1 MTISGADIIIHFL
14 ETAGVRIVAGV
25 PGGALLPLYEAL
37 GRSLTIRHILARHEQ
52 AAGFIAQGMARVS
65 GRAAVCLATSGP
77 GVTNMVTAL
86 ADAKLDSVPLICI
99 AGQVPTGL
107 IGTDAFQEVA
117 TMEMVRPIT
126 KACYFV
132 NSAAELPDILAQA
145 FRVAEGGRPGP
156 VLIDVPKDVQ
166 LQRLPGWPP
175 SGDLDP
181 DAPVSYESHLRQARD
196 HRRSYAQA
204 VEMIHTSRRPLF
216 YFGGGIVKARAQ
228 EAARALVEQTGIP
241 ATTSLM
247 ALGILPRE
255 HALNIGMLGMHGAR
269 YTNRAI
275 EMADVLITIGARF
288 DDRATGHAASFASGA
303 RIIHI
308 DIDERELGKI
318 KQPALAIQDDA
329 ARALMQLQGLL
340 SAAATKPA
348 AWETWRAR
356 IHDLKR
362 DYPLATPG
370 CEELCSPYGIMQ
382 ALGRRLPEDAIITTD
397 VGQHQMWAA
406 QTLPIHRADRWLT
419 SGGLGTMGFGLPAA
433 IGAALACP
441 QSPVFCITGDGSLLM
456 NIQEFATLV
465 ELDVN
470 VKIIV
475 LDNSALGLVRQQQEL
490 FYQKRLVA
498 SRFAHRTDFVAIA
511 RAFGLR
517 AHDLGSCYDDARLLD
532 QVLSAR
538 GPALI
543 RVPIDERH
551 HVLPMVP
558 SGGKNTEP
566 LDHVL
571 APYDEA
577 IL

>member
-1 MTISGADIIIHFL
+1 MTISGADIIVHFL
-14 ETAGVRIVAGV
+14 ETAGVQIVAGV
-25 PGGALLPLYEAL
+25 PGGAVLPLYEAL
-37 GRSLTIRHILARHEQ
+37 GRSSRIRHILARHEQ

-86 ADAKLDSVPLICI
+86 ADAKMDSVPLVCI

-117 TMEMVRPIT
+117 TVELMRPVT

-132 NSAAELPDILAQA
+132 RCAADLPDILAEA
-145 FRVAEGGRPGP
+145 FRAAEDGRPGP
-156 VLIDVPKDVQ
+156 VLIDVPKDVL
-166 LQRLPGWPP
+166 LQRLSRWPT
-175 SGDLDP
+175 STAAHGS
-181 DAPVSYESHLRQARD
+181 APASYERHLRRMRD
-196 HRRSYAQA
+196 NRLAYAAAAQ
-204 VEMIHTSRRPLF
+204 MIRAARRPLF
-216 YFGGGIVKARAQ
+216 YFGGGVVKARAQ
-228 EAARALVEQTGIP
+228 ETARGLVELTGIP

-247 ALGILPRE
+247 GLGILPRE

-269 YTNRAI
+269 HTNLAI
-275 EMADVLITIGARF
+275 EMADLLITLGARF
-288 DDRATGHAASFASGA
+288 DDRATGDAASFAQGA

-318 KQPALAIQDDA
+318 KRPALAIHDDA
-329 ARALMQLQGLL
+329 AKALVELQRQLGCV
-340 SAAATKPA
+340 AAQQT
-348 AWETWRAR
+348 AWEDWRAR
-356 IHDLKR
+356 VHDLRR

-370 CEELCSPYGIMQ
+370 REVLCSPYGIMQ
-382 ALGRRLPEDAIITTD
+382 ALGALIPKDGIITTD

-406 QTLPIHRADRWLT
+406 QALPIPRADHWLT

-456 NIQEFATLV
+456 NIQEFATLA
-465 ELDVN
+465 ELDAN
-470 VKIIV
+470 VKIIL

-490 FYQKRLVA
+490 FYQKRFVA

-517 AHDLGSCYDDARLLD
+517 AHDLGNCHDDTRLLE
-532 QVLSAR
+532 QVAASR

-543 RVPIDERH
+543 RVPIDEKH

-558 SGGKNTEP
+558 SGGRNIEP
-566 LDHVL
+566 LDHVVAHL
-571 APYDEA
+571 EETMV
-577 IL
+577 

>member
-25 PGGALLPLYEAL
+25 PGGAVLPLYEAL
-37 GRSLTIRHILARHEQ
+37 GRSSTIRHILARHEQ

-86 ADAKLDSVPLICI
+86 ADAKLDSVPLVCI

-117 TMEMVRPIT
+117 TTEMVRPIT

-166 LQRLPGWPP
+166 LERLPRWP
-175 SGDLDP
+175 SCSDLASE
-181 DAPVSYESHLRQARD
+181 APVSYESHLRQARD
-196 HRRSYAQA
+196 HRRAYAQA
-204 VEMIHTSRRPLF
+204 AEMIHGSRRPLF

-228 EAARALVEQTGIP
+228 GAARALVEHTGIP

-269 YTNRAI
+269 YTNHAI

-288 DDRATGHAASFASGA
+288 DDRATGHAASFAPNA

-318 KQPALAIQDDA
+318 KLPTLAIHDDA
-329 ARALMQLQGLL
+329 AGALMELQGLL
-340 SAAATKPA
+340 SAAAATPA
-348 AWETWRAR
+348 AWQAWRAR

-362 DYPLATPG
+362 DYPLVTPG

-382 ALGRRLPEDAIITTD
+382 ALGQRIPEDAIITTD

-498 SRFAHRTDFVAIA
+498 SRFAHGTDFVAIA
-511 RAFGLR
+511 RAFGMH
-517 AHDLGSCYDDARLLD
+517 AHDLGAGHDHARLLD
-532 QVLSAR
+532 QVLSSR

-566 LDHVL
+566 LDHGL
-571 APYDEA
+571 ASLEEA
-577 IL
+577 TI